1 MAGENVTKTN
11 STNDGKIK
19 RLAIAAVFAALTFV
33 ATFIIHIPTPTM
45 GYIHIGDTFVILS
58 GICLPPFI
66 GAFAAGLGSAL
77 ADLLAGY
84 VIWVPGTFMIKF
96 LAALSASLLYKG
108 LKNFYKE
115 KKYAPSRVIFAG
127 IASEAVVVVG
137 YLIFNVIVVSITEGN
152 VTAAGL
158 SAAIAA
164 SAAEVPFNLL
174 QGTAGIVLSVLAGP
188 IFTKIAGK
196 ELQQ

>member
-1 MAGENVTKTN
+1 MASENEK
-11 STNDGKIK
+11 KIDQTSDAK
-19 RLAIAAVFAALTFV
+19 IRKIVMAAVFAALTFV
-33 ATFIIHIPTPTM
+33 ATSVIKIPTPTL

-66 GAFAAGLGSAL
+66 GALAAGLGSAL
-77 ADLLAGY
+77 SDLLGGY
-84 VIWVPGTFMIKF
+84 FIWVPGTFVIKF
-96 LAALSASLLYKG
+96 LAALAASLLYRG
-108 LKNFYKE
+108 LKKLYKE
-115 KKYAPSRVIFAG
+115 GKYAPSRVIFAG
-127 IASEAVVVVG
+127 IASETIVVIG
-137 YLIFNVIVVSITEGN
+137 YLLFNVIILAITEGA
-152 VTAAGL
+152 VSAEGL

-188 IFTKIAGK
+188 VFTRISGK